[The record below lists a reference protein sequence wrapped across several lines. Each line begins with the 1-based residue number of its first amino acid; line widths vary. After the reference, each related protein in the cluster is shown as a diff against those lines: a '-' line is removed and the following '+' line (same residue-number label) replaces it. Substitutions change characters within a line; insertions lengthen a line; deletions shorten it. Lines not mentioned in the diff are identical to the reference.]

1 MTIQETRIRFL
12 NAKSIQPGEF
22 VLYWMQQAQRAQ
34 YNHAL
39 VYAVRE
45 ANRMRLPVVVVFGL
59 TDDYPDA
66 NARHYRFML
75 EGLRETQAEL
85 AQHKILMQVR
95 RGNPDEVA
103 LQASARAALIVC
115 DRGYARCQKA
125 WRENVARRASCT
137 VVEVETDVIIPV
149 EVVSDKAEYAARTIR
164 PKINRHLP
172 DYLTPLRHQWPK
184 TSSLDIKMH
193 GVALNNLKQVLSD
206 LLIDHGVSTVSAF
219 FKGGSKT
226 AQRRFRRFIAKGLP
240 HYEDHGNQ
248 PQTNDISC
256 MSPYLHFGQ
265 ISPLWLSLTVSKTGA
280 ALADARDAYLEQLIV
295 RRELAM
301 NFVNFNPHYD
311 QFDCLPP
318 WAQKTLA
325 EHALDPR
332 AHIYSREELEK
343 AETHDIYWNAAMKE
357 MKCTG
362 FMHNYMRMY
371 WGKKVLEWSRTPREA
386 FDNLIAMNNKYFL
399 DGRDPNSYA
408 GAAWIFGLHDRA
420 WAERSVFG
428 KVRYMA
434 ASGLERKC
442 DIKAYVR
449 KVEALELKMA
459 KI

>member
-1 MTIQETRIRFL
+1 MTIQDTRIRHL
-12 NAKSIQPGEF
+12 NRKSFQCGKF
-22 VLYWMQQAQRAQ
+22 VLYWMQQAQRVE

-39 VYAVRE
+39 AFAVRE
-45 ANRMRLPVVVVFGL
+45 ANSMRLPLVVVFGL
-59 TDDYPDA
+59 TDNYLNA

-85 AQHKILMQVR
+85 AQHGILMVVG

-103 LQASARAALIVC
+103 FRASLYAALIVC
-115 DRGYARCQKA
+115 DRGYLRHQKA
-125 WRENVARRASCT
+125 WRENVARWAQCL
-137 VVEVETDVIIPV
+137 VIEVETDVIIPV

-164 PKINRHLP
+164 PKIKRHLP
-172 DYLTPLRHQWPK
+172 DYLTALSHEWP
-184 TSSLDIKMH
+184 TNSSLDIKMYSL
-193 GVALNNLKQVLSD
+193 AISNLEKVLD
-206 LLIDHGVSTVSAF
+206 VLLIDDRISTVSTF
-219 FKGGSKT
+219 LKGGSKT
-226 AQRRFRRFIAKGLP
+226 AQRRFRQFIAKGLP
-240 HYEDHGNQ
+240 QYERHGNQ
-248 PQTNDISC
+248 PQTDDISF

-265 ISPLWLSLTVSKTGA
+265 ISPLWLALTVSKTGA

-301 NFVNFNPHYD
+301 NFVNFNPNYD

-325 EHALDPR
+325 EHAHDPR
-332 AHIYSREELEK
+332 AHIYSREDLEK
-343 AETHDIYWNAAMKE
+343 AQTHDVYWNAAMQE

-449 KVEALELKMA
+449 KVEALESKMA